1 MDVDKLIAYQN
12 MLQKSLRSEQQ
23 LDKKIELMTIINN
36 LTFGPKN
43 IVQKEQIMVAA
54 VSHGFNEAEADKL
67 LHELIKENIIY
78 ESTPGYIKKK

>member
-12 MLQKSLRSEQQ
+12 MLHKALRSEQQ

-43 IVQKEQIMVAA
+43 IVQKEQIMVEAI
-54 VSHGFNEAEADKL
+54 SHGFNEIEADKI